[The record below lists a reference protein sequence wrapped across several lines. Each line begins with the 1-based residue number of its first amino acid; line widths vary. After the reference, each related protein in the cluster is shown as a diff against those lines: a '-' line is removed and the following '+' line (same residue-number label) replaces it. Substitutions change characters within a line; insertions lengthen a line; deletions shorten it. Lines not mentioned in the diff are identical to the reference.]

1 MKTNILKRAKM
12 KNMLSLTK
20 DEIYVLKYVL
30 KSLNRNLSFNLL
42 EEIYLTND
50 FAMELDELEKT
61 CLNDII
67 KKLSEI

>member
-1 MKTNILKRAKM
+1 M